1 MKTEIERLCRSSDVQ
16 SCDAFML
23 FFMGFG
29 DDGGQIFGT
38 DDVSLSIKNDIMP
51 NFNTSNCPA
60 LKDKP
65 KIFCFQIAKPG
76 LLWLLL

>member
-1 MKTEIERLCRSSDVQ
+1 
-16 SCDAFML
+16 ML

-29 DDGGQIFGT
+29 DDGGQIFGA
-38 DDVSLSIKNDIMP
+38 DDAPVSIKDDILP

-76 LLWLLL
+76 LVRLLL